1 VKKSIVVMNLLGGFL
16 VATALLAWVYLPGEV
31 KKTPLSVDTTT
42 QLEGTAQLGED
53 TFQVKAESITRADSE
68 KSDSDVISFV
78 NSSCLVRDE
87 GDPPS
92 CVSNDDP
99 QNRLINASTDYF
111 ATDRTTGIA
120 VNDPQYL
127 PADAVPHEGLVNKWP
142 FDSEQKDYPYWDG
155 TVGQAVTAAYDGETT
170 VKGLDVYRYVVT
182 VPATP
187 TELAEGL
194 QGTYETTQTIYVEP
208 RTGAIV
214 NQRNQQERVTES
226 GDNFLK
232 IDLQFT
238 DDEIAQSVDDA
249 DANIFKLDLVTRIVP
264 LVALIIGVPLL
275 LAGLALTFR
284 GRREEGRDRVPE
296 HVA

>member
-1 VKKSIVVMNLLGGFL
+1 MKKSIVVMNLLGGFL

-53 TFQVKAESITRADSE
+53 TFDVKAESITRADSE

-155 TVGQAVTAAYDGETT
+155 TVGKAVTAAYDGETT
-170 VKGLDVYRYVVT
+170 VKGLDVYRYVAT

-187 TELAEGL
+187 TELADGL

-226 GDNFLK
+226 GDNFLT
-232 IDLQFT
+232 IDLAFT

-264 LVALIIGVPLL
+264 LIALIIGVPLL

-284 GRREEGRDRVPE
+284 RGREEGRDRVPE
-296 HVA
+296 HAV